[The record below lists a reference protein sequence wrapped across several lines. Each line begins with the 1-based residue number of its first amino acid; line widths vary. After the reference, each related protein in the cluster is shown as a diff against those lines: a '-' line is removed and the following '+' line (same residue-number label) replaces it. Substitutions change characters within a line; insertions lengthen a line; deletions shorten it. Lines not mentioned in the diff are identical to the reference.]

1 MKIVINNC
9 WGGFGLSDQAVEMY
23 RELSGKEDFSEFTME
38 RDDPI
43 LIQVVETLG
52 EDADGRYSE
61 LKVVEIPDDVDWYI
75 HDYDGMETIRES
87 HRSWG

>member
-1 MKIVINNC
+1 MKIVINKC
-9 WGGFGLSDQAVEMY
+9 WGGFGLSDEAVEMY

-43 LIQVVETLG
+43 LVQVVETLG

-61 LKVVEIPDDVDWYI
+61 LKIVEIPDDVEWYI
-75 HDYDGMETIRES
+75 HDYDGMETINES

>member
-43 LIQVVETLG
+43 L
-52 EDADGRYSE
+52 
-61 LKVVEIPDDVDWYI
+61 
-75 HDYDGMETIRES
+75 
-87 HRSWG
+87 